1 MFFSFF
7 FEKFDSVRLIEDI
20 SIGIAIEA
28 RDSRF
33 RSTVNDGVKYHL
45 EEEEARR
52 HLTLLRF
59 FNANYVIVGKSTAR
73 VKRNNRYDRYGNKKQ
88 QKKRK
93 KKEKNEFS
101 IEIVDDPIFFR
112 ACDPAPSIE
121 IVGNEETVTE
131 ARRWFSH
138 REKSVLSYFTMVP

>member
-1 MFFSFF
+1 M
-7 FEKFDSVRLIEDI
+7 
-20 SIGIAIEA
+20 
-28 RDSRF
+28 
-33 RSTVNDGVKYHL
+33 KYHL
-45 EEEEARR
+45 EEEEPRR

-138 REKSVLSYFTMVP
+138 REKSVLSYFTMVL